1 MGRKKVDIKDKKLF
15 LNFVY
20 LSEDEYAQL
29 CAKLGKEAT
38 DKWIQ
43 ELNGG
48 IGQHGYKYVSHY
60 WTIENWA
67 RKRAEAA
74 AVKVSPQQK
83 AGGAAVDL
91 VIEQLKDPNTYMPD
105 DPRIRPALHAM
116 LLEMRLNWPRLRM
129 LLKEDPTLEPKI
141 REEFLK
147 AYHGN

>member
-67 RKRAEAA
+67 RKKAEAIA
-74 AVKVSPQQK
+74 AKVPQQPT
-83 AGGAAVDL
+83 GSVLVDR
-91 VIEQLKDPNTYMPD
+91 VIEQLKDPNSYMPE
-105 DPRIRPALHAM
+105 DPKIRPALHAM

-141 REEFLK
+141 REDLLK
-147 AYHGN
+147 AFK

>member
-20 LSEDEYAQL
+20 LSEEEYAQL
-29 CAKLGKEAT
+29 CTKLGKEAT

-67 RKRAEAA
+67 RKKAEAIA
-74 AVKVSPQQK
+74 AKVPPQPT
-83 AGGAAVDL
+83 GSVLVDR
-91 VIEQLKDPNTYMPD
+91 VIEQLKDPNSYMPE
-105 DPRIRPALHAM
+105 DPKIRPALHAM

-129 LLKEDPTLEPKI
+129 LLKEAPTLEPKI